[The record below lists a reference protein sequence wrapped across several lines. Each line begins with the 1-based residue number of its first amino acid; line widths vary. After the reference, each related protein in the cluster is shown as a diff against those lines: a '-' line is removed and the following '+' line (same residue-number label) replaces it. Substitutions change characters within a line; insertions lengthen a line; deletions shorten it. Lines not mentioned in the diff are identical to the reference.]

1 VEHRWG
7 QRKPAYQRVRVLTA
21 GGIAAHGHILNVS
34 ISGAFIRTPLPAS
47 VLSVVQV
54 AIVAD
59 NRSRFSTTAAAQVV
73 RKTAEGL
80 GPEWCEHVPKIV
92 GTLATTPAP
101 GDSRTLTTSTP
112 ARETADAVGDGAAS

>member
-1 VEHRWG
+1 MEHRWG

-21 GGIAAHGHILNVS
+21 GGIAAQGHILNVS
-34 ISGAFIRTPLPAS
+34 TSGAFIRTPLPAR

-59 NRSRFSTTAAAQVV
+59 NRPRVCATAQVV

-80 GPEWCEHVPKIV
+80 GLEWCEHVPKIV
-92 GTLATTPAP
+92 TALATTPTP
-101 GDSRTLTTSTP
+101 GDSPTLTSSALT
-112 ARETADAVGDGAAS
+112 REIADAVGDD